1 MALIGGAL
9 HAMDA
14 AALQAR
20 ISAIAATVC
29 DADPRTA
36 AQRRADACGAIGRW
50 ETSLACQCPDTQC
63 PNRSV
68 RDGAA
73 QIVIHLLAEQSTLT
87 GSSAAPGYLPG
98 FGVQPAETV
107 RTAARGAKLTPVRLP
122 GPAPEPGYRAS
133 VPLTDFLRW
142 RDLTCRWPGCD
153 APVARCDLDHTQPW
167 PVGLTHPS
175 GLKHYCRAHHLI
187 KTFYTGPL
195 GWTDHQRPD
204 GTIVFTAPT
213 GHTYTTEATGGLL
226 FPTLARPTA
235 PLHTSTAAEPTTS
248 PHRGAMM
255 PTRRTTRDQDRRA
268 RIDRERRHRLAIN
281 AEHERQH
288 QAWLAATYQP
298 PPF

>member
-1 MALIGGAL
+1 M
-9 HAMDA
+9 
-14 AALQAR
+14 
-20 ISAIAATVC
+20 
-29 DADPRTA
+29 
-36 AQRRADACGAIGRW
+36 
-50 ETSLACQCPDTQC
+50 
-63 PNRSV
+63 
-68 RDGAA
+68 
-73 QIVIHLLAEQSTLT
+73 
-87 GSSAAPGYLPG
+87 
-98 FGVQPAETV
+98 
-107 RTAARGAKLTPVRLP
+107 
-122 GPAPEPGYRAS
+122 
-133 VPLTDFLRW
+133 
-142 RDLTCRWPGCD
+142 
-153 APVARCDLDHTQPW
+153 
-167 PVGLTHPS
+167 
-175 GLKHYCRAHHLI
+175 I

-195 GWTDHQRPD
+195 GWTDQQRPD

-268 RIDRERRHRLAIN
+268 RIDRERRHRLDIN